1 MIWYGSDNRTW
12 NGRFRI
18 TGNEGA
24 GTLSQFTNVQVVV
37 EGVANDGSACT
48 MSVLVTGALLDGQAA
63 IFRGRFCP
71 EKIET
76 VNTH

>member
-1 MIWYGSDNRTW
+1 MNWYGSDNRTW

-48 MSVLVTGALLDGQAA
+48 MSVLVTGALLDGQADN
-63 IFRGRFCP
+63 FHG
-71 EKIET
+71 T
-76 VNTH
+76 VLSRKNRNSK